1 MIAMLD
7 VKGPRLSLLIMYF
20 SFVTSTISASQTF
33 LRNIPSSTQ
42 CSIQVDSS
50 PIILS
55 FRGGSSDND
64 EELDAYV
71 ERLLSGVSD
80 DAQNGNNPTA
90 GSIKETV
97 ESANEVVDGIVPKSK
112 NRRRRKKRTTDK
124 SRHNVAIDIKEEDE
138 QNENSENADNESD
151 EDADLNPSKLET
163 VEENVGEKSKEELE
177 PERNEVLD
185 QATQVRPHLVQ
196 RSPPPNA
203 LQRFLLSQGY
213 IGRTLAALTIL
224 ISEMIHRYLPELH
237 RIIVNFSPESSAGG
251 APLRKRKVQQG
262 VHSQYAAF
270 ASGSSVGGKKMS
282 KDQKQQLDQVALNK
296 LKHVKGGVNS
306 GKYAHLSTTFMK
318 RYNLGKYAD
327 EAKMFESMIA
337 PIQSDHADKEE
348 NDDQDATED
357 VSESEDEEE
366 DWVVQALS
374 GKESKGDDRD
384 EDRDLLNI
392 EPTVSIGTKGVSVG
406 LELGINFSKD
416 KTKKKPQS
424 VIDAARGSK
433 KLAKTRKAVKVK
445 GSDKDGG
452 GGVLGRLRAAGA
464 NRGVSSRLL
473 GAYPGDAVPIEEAA
487 SKYGVTELAER
498 YGYGDWTDD
507 DADDNDDTDEKE
519 EDFGDEFD
527 NKLKKQTRRRK
538 RKKSS
543 GDTSRSKSED
553 PRGQGRRRK
562 RSSQS
567 SPDFSMSFEFGTS
580 SSSPSSRHNHRSRKT
595 ITRTRTRSRTSQ
607 SNDSH
612 AAFNTRSSDE
622 SPLGSRT
629 RDTRVRQPM
638 ERTLERNNDG
648 MRVSRDALKKNLL
661 SGINSSS
668 AVQAPL
674 SRTSDLKKK
683 QDDRKSD

>member
-1 MIAMLD
+1 M
-7 VKGPRLSLLIMYF
+7 
-20 SFVTSTISASQTF
+20 
-33 LRNIPSSTQ
+33 
-42 CSIQVDSS
+42 SS

-64 EELDAYV
+64 AELDAYV
-71 ERLLSGVSD
+71 ERLLAGVSD
-80 DAQNGNNPTA
+80 DEKDETNPTA

-97 ESANEVVDGIVPKSK
+97 ESASEVEDVGVPKSK
-112 NRRRRKKRTTDK
+112 NRRRKKKRTTNK
-124 SRHNVAIDIKEEDE
+124 TRHNVDIDIKEEDE
-138 QNENSENADNESD
+138 QIENGENADNKSD
-151 EDADLNPSKLET
+151 EDADLNPSQLET
-163 VEENVGEKSKEELE
+163 VGENVGEKSKEDLE
-177 PERNEVLD
+177 AQRNEVRD
-185 QATQVRPHLVQ
+185 KDSQIRPPLVQ

-237 RIIVNFSPESSAGG
+237 RIIVSFSPEASAGG

-306 GKYAHLSTTFMK
+306 GKYAHVSTTFMK
-318 RYNLGKYAD
+318 RYNLGKFAD

-337 PIQSDHADKEE
+337 PIQSDDAHEE
-348 NDDQDATED
+348 TGDQDATED

-374 GKESKGDDRD
+374 GKESNGDDRD
-384 EDRDLLNI
+384 DDRERLNI

-406 LELGINFSKD
+406 LDLGINFSKD

-433 KLAKTRKAVKVK
+433 KLTKTRKAVKVK

-464 NRGVSSRLL
+464 NSGVSSRLL
-473 GAYPGDAVPIEEAA
+473 GAYPGDAVPIEDAA

-507 DADDNDDTDEKE
+507 DDDEKE
-519 EDFGDEFD
+519 EDSGDESDD
-527 NKLKKQTRRRK
+527 NNLKRRTRRRK
-538 RKKSS
+538 RQKSNS
-543 GDTSRSKSED
+543 NTSRSESED
-553 PRGQGRRRK
+553 SRGQGRRR
-562 RSSQS
+562 RRTSQS
-567 SPDFSMSFEFGTS
+567 SPDFSMSFEFGAS
-580 SSSPSSRHNHRSRKT
+580 SSSPSSRHNHRTRR
-595 ITRTRTRSRTSQ
+595 TRTRTRTSQ
-607 SNDSH
+607 SNDLH
-612 AAFNTRSSDE
+612 AAFRTRSSDE
-622 SPLGSRT
+622 SPLGRRT

-648 MRVSRDALKKNLL
+648 MRVSRGELKKKLL
-661 SGINSSS
+661 SEINSSS

-683 QDDRKSD
+683 QDDENSN